1 MTEHVGYGAHAVHGR
16 NGANT
21 RNGTLAK
28 TVLTDNLGKVHIE
41 VPRDRD
47 STFAPAIV
55 KKRQL
60 PLTDVDAIVLSL
72 YAGGLTTGE
81 ISARRR
87 DLRRVRVRD
96 TVSRITD
103 RVILDME
110 GLVLAGPLQ
119 RRGRRSSFAAIG
131 HRYLS
136 RSVTVTDRNRPFY
149 AHEIQGA

>member
-1 MTEHVGYGAHAVHGR
+1 MTEHVGYDKHAVEGR
-16 NGANT
+16 NRANS

-28 TVLTDNLGKVHIE
+28 TVLTDNPGKVHIE

-47 STFAPAIV
+47 GTFAPAIV

-87 DLRRVRVRD
+87 DLRRVRV
-96 TVSRITD
+96 
-103 RVILDME
+103 
-110 GLVLAGPLQ
+110 
-119 RRGRRSSFAAIG
+119 
-131 HRYLS
+131 
-136 RSVTVTDRNRPFY
+136 
-149 AHEIQGA
+149 